1 MILHVGRMRKHS
13 MPIWTYQMTQTK
25 LRDILTKLFQIFY
38 LQWALNILLL
48 TRVSN
53 DLNLY

>member
-48 TRVSN
+48 KRV
-53 DLNLY
+53 